1 MYFSIPYVLVIL
13 ATLSH
18 LAHAAPIPD
27 GTQNI
32 SANNA
37 GTGAGGSAGGGSVNS
52 SPIKGKESLLGFLGV
67 GSLLNVNSG
76 NYPFRPIMY
85 AHPLT

>member
-1 MYFSIPYVLVIL
+1 MHFFIPYVLVIL

-27 GTQNI
+27 GTHNTN
-32 SANNA
+32 ANNA
-37 GTGAGGSAGGGSVNS
+37 GTGAGGNAGGGSVNS
-52 SPIKGKESLLGFLGV
+52 SPIRKEGLLGLLDV
-67 GSLLNVNSG
+67 GPLLNLNSG
-76 NYPFRPIMY
+76 NYPFRSNMY

>member
-18 LAHAAPIPD
+18 LVHAAPIPD
-27 GTQNI
+27 GTHNI
-32 SANNA
+32 NANNA
-37 GTGAGGSAGGGSVNS
+37 GTGAGGNAGGGSVNN
-52 SPIKGKESLLGFLGV
+52 SPVKGKEGLLGLLGV